1 MIKDQ
6 DYSQLQEQPCDCKVC
21 ARLRRVGSPDLKA
34 QNEALRAENESLKAK
49 IDELCDQLNI
59 YVNGSE
65 TEEEL

>member
-1 MIKDQ
+1 MK
-6 DYSQLQEQPCDCKVC
+6 QPCDCKVC
-21 ARLRRVGSPDLKA
+21 LKA